1 MAKKAPT
8 TKAPAKKKPAA
19 KAASKPAG
27 GAKPAKKAAVKEVPT
42 KSAPKPA
49 AKAKPEGTT
58 AKKGSTKPAT
68 TKPATTK
75 PAPAQTAPAKTA
87 PAKPEPKAEAK
98 RAPKS
103 VKKTAKAEAEAAAM
117 AAAKKAAEKKIADA
131 KAADAKKNSGRKGIT
146 IVDDK
151 PKRRQPMAKPTKLLG
166 PPPGI
171 SLLGSKRKPLIS
183 SGPRAPES
191 VHSTFNTGHDE
202 EEKPKKKLKSPF
214 GKKELDK
221 YREILLQKRRDLVG
235 DVSTMERGVLS
246 LGDKTGDPATDVA
259 EQGSDAYDQSLS
271 IGLAEVDRKLIREID
286 AAIKRIDDKVYGLCE
301 LSGEPISAQRLNEL
315 PWARHSIEAAREL
328 ERRGV

>member
-1 MAKKAPT
+1 MAKKTAT

-49 AKAKPEGTT
+49 AKAKPESTT

-68 TKPATTK
+68 TKPA
-75 PAPAQTAPAKTA
+75 PAKTAPGKPA
-87 PAKPEPKAEAK
+87 PAKPEPKAEGK
-98 RAPKS
+98 PAPKP

-183 SGPRAPES
+183 SGPKAPES

-202 EEKPKKKLKSPF
+202 EEKPRKKLKSPF

-221 YREILLQKRRDLVG
+221 YREVLLQKRRDLVG

-286 AAIKRIDDKVYGLCE
+286 AAIKRIDEKVYGLCE
-301 LSGEPISAQRLNEL
+301 LTGEPISAQRLNEL